1 MFRNLLGASFQ
12 FEHCWNVLRHNPKWV
27 NHCTKEKQKKR
38 PAATSFASEPIQLEE
53 NDASQAAF
61 VDLERPL
68 GRKSE
73 KARLSKRKSSDSL
86 CANLEGILSDMQ
98 EQKKLKSDE
107 KKKKILD
114 RHVLKLKNLLR
125 LGKLRL
131 TILPLGP
138 KS

>member
-1 MFRNLLGASFQ
+1 MDHRAYSK
-12 FEHCWNVLRHNPKWV
+12 PK
-27 NHCTKEKQKKR
+27 R
-38 PAATSFASEPIQLEE
+38 SAATPSASEPIQLEE
-53 NDASQAAF
+53 DDASQAAC

-73 KARLSKRKSSDSL
+73 KARLCKQKRNDSL

-98 EQKKLKSDE
+98 EGKKLKSNE
-107 KKKKILD
+107 KKKKKFL
-114 RHVLKLKNLLR
+114 RGHVLKLKNSFI

-131 TILPLGP
+131 TTLPLRT

>member
-1 MFRNLLGASFQ
+1 VDHKA
-12 FEHCWNVLRHNPKWV
+12 
-27 NHCTKEKQKKR
+27 KEKPKR
-38 PAATSFASEPIQLEE
+38 RSATTPFASEPIQLEKD
-53 NDASQAAF
+53 DASQATF